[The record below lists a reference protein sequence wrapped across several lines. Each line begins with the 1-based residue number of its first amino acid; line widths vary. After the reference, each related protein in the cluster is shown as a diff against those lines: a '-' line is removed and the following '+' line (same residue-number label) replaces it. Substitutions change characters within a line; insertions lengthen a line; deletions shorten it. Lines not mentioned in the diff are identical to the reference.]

1 MFKNSTEAKSTMKS
15 EVLSAVM
22 DSLMNQGYNVTQIED
37 AEIAVSHDCGE
48 FGKQF
53 TRIALTSA
61 DTKGTKTRA
70 GFTLDGAITKW
81 QERKATAAE
90 NARILAENR
99 AKAKAE
105 RETAKTAAKSAKE

>member
-1 MFKNSTEAKSTMKS
+1 MKNVTEAKAAAKS
-15 EVLSAVM
+15 NVLAVIN
-22 DSLMNQGYNVTQIED
+22 DALVAQGFTVTQIED
-37 AEIAVSHDCGE
+37 TEIAVSHDCGE

-70 GFTLDGAITKW
+70 GFTLDGAIAKW

-105 RETAKTAAKSAKE
+105 REATKTVAKSAKE